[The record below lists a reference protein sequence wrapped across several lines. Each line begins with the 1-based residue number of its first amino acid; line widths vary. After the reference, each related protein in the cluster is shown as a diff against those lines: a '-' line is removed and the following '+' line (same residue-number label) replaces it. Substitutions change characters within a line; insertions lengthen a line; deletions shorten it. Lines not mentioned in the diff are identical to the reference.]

1 MLPGLLV
8 ERSFDRAEALR
19 LPADRTDGVRFGLES
34 HAQLRG
40 DGGNSSWRK
49 LEMKPLQQ
57 SGEKEKHLHPGQ
69 LLSQTLTPP

>member
-1 MLPGLLV
+1 M
-8 ERSFDRAEALR
+8 ERSGDRAETL
-19 LPADRTDGVRFGLES
+19 LVPADRTDGVRFGLEG

-40 DGGNSSWRK
+40 DGGNGSQRE

-57 SGEKEKHLHPGQ
+57 SGEKEEHFHPGQ